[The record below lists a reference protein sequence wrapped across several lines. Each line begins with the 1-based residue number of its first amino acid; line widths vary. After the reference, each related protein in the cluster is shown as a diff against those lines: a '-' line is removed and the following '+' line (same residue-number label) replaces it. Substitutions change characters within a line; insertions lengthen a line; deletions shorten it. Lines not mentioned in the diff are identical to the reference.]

1 MRFACLVTMLGGVV
15 GGVVV
20 VELADPDT
28 QQHPVSMDFLAAGL
42 PEVLIQP
49 TRDRSVIPATLTE

>member
-1 MRFACLVTMLGGVV
+1 MRLACLVAMLGGVV

-28 QQHPVSMDFLAAGL
+28 QPHPVSMDFLAAGL
-42 PEVLIQP
+42 PEVLIRP
-49 TRDRSVIPATLTE
+49 TRDRPLLPATLTK